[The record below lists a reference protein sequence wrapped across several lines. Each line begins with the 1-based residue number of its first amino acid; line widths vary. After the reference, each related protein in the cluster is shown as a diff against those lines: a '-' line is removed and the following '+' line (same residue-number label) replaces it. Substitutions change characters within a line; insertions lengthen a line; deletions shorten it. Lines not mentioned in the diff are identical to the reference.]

1 MNAETRGRAADAI
14 VTTHADDSPTPSF
27 SVRVEFDIVFAQSPR
42 PDGQLETLRLDLYL
56 PEDDLTILRPVIIWL
71 HGGGF
76 RPGND
81 KGQGYIV
88 KLATEFASRGYVGV
102 AADYRVRADPAADWP
117 AAVHD
122 AVADARLALDWV
134 RANSAAYRMDVR
146 RIALAGGSAGGMIVH
161 NLCHN
166 PEAPVNAGRDGI
178 FAAVSLWG
186 PPRPEARLFVSVNPR
201 CPPTLFIHGTADALV
216 PCHLSPELLAELNAA
231 GVEGALLTFEGA
243 PHTPVMHMD
252 EICAAVEHF
261 LRDRLFAV

>member
-56 PEDDLTILRPVIIWL
+56 PEDDLTILRPVIVWL

-161 NLCHN
+161 NLCHD

>member
-1 MNAETRGRAADAI
+1 MTANHVHQPTRAF
-14 VTTHADDSPTPSF
+14 T
-27 SVRVEFDIVFAQSPR
+27 VRVESDTVFAQSSGPE
-42 PDGQLETLRLDLYL
+42 GELETLRLDLYL
-56 PEDDLTILRPVIIWL
+56 PEDGSAASRPVILWL

-81 KGQGYIV
+81 KRQRYIV
-88 KLATEFASRGYVGV
+88 QLATEFAARGYVGV

-117 AAVHD
+117 AAVRD

-134 RANSAAYRMDVR
+134 RANAAAYRMDTR
-146 RIALAGGSAGGMIVH
+146 RLALAGGSAGGMIVH
-161 NLCHN
+161 NLCHD
-166 PEAPVNAGRDGI
+166 PAAPVDATRDGI

-186 PPRPEARLFVSVNPR
+186 PPRPEARRFAGVNPC

-216 PCHLSPELLAELNAA
+216 PYRLSPELLAELNAA

-252 EICAAVEHF
+252 EIITAIAGF
-261 LRDRLFAV
+261 LADRC

>member
-1 MNAETRGRAADAI
+1 MNGRSK
-14 VTTHADDSPTPSF
+14 HDSPSRQPSTPAF
-27 SVRVEFDIVFAQSPR
+27 TVRVESDIVFAQSPR
-42 PDGQLETLRLDLYL
+42 PDGEFEALRLDLYL
-56 PEDDLTILRPVIIWL
+56 PEDDLTPLRPVIVWL

-88 KLATEFASRGYVGV
+88 KLATEFASRGYAGV
-102 AADYRVRADPAADWP
+102 AADYRVRADPAVDWLV
-117 AAVHD
+117 AVRD

-161 NLCHN
+161 NLCHD

-216 PCHLSPELLAELNAA
+216 PYHLSPELLAELNAA